1 MSARRLCQRSLR
13 GTSFQPSFRKALR
26 FAAEDSADLDVARG
40 ATSSSRPVPGNYAS
54 PRTGIDAVSDVV
66 CSAAPSGVV
75 PFIPARSQTTR
86 SNGVW
91 LGCVAPRVLLL
102 G

>member
-1 MSARRLCQRSLR
+1 MPVVYASEVCEGHRSNHHC
-13 GTSFQPSFRKALR
+13 KMALR
-26 FAAEDSADLDVARG
+26 FAANDIADLDVARD
-40 ATSSSRPVPGNYAS
+40 ATSSSRPVPGNCAYL
-54 PRTGIDAVSDVV
+54 TTVTDAVSDVV

-75 PFIPARSQTTR
+75 PLIPARSQTTR

-91 LGCVAPRVLLL
+91 LGLEAPRVLLL